1 MLNLLLE
8 IGGVLALHAARAEAS
23 FNAPIDVQVLLML
36 CHLEAILLNSGNFK
50 PFNSDAFLIK
60 ALEYLCSFLSTHG
73 LSLEVFEIA
82 LLGIF
87 VGDNIHPLHE
97 CGVSKA
103 KLHLDVGLLGIA
115 HLVEEVIAV
124 FEFQLLRRDLPL
136 FFHIHD
142 LCKQVLT
149 LAEKIDKAATNRIAE
164 LLKEL
169 ITPLLKLVSF

>member
-8 IGGVLALHAARAEAS
+8 IGGVLALHAARPEAS
-23 FNAPIDVQVLLML
+23 FNAPINVQVLLML
-36 CHLEAILLNSGNFK
+36 CHLEAILLDSGNFK
-50 PFNSDAFLIK
+50 PFDSDAFLIK
-60 ALEYLCSFLSTHG
+60 ALEYLCSFLRTHG

-87 VGDNIHPLHE
+87 VGDNIHPLHVCE
-97 CGVSKA
+97 VSKA

-115 HLVEEVIAV
+115 HLVKQVIAV
-124 FEFQLLRRDLPL
+124 LELQLLWRDLPL
-136 FFHIHD
+136 LFHIHD

-149 LAEKIDKAATNRIAE
+149 LTGEIDKAATDRISE

-169 ITPLLKLVSF
+169 VTPLLKLVSL